1 MYNENNEERFEE
13 SGETQDSDYREQ
25 PGFKAGVLTGI
36 AIVLVVCASIYTGYR
51 LAGGG
56 RHYESVLSDK
66 TRMSK
71 LEYIQHI
78 METSYLEEPDE
89 DALAEGIYTGLV
101 YGLGDPYSRYYTA
114 EEYKS
119 ENEANEGAYT
129 GIGVVMVKQEGEYA
143 LITGVYEGSPAYGAG
158 IREGDEIRAMDGEDT
173 RSLSSMELVDRIRS
187 ASGEVVL
194 TLFRESTDETLD
206 VTVTAGSVEIPS
218 VQYEM
223 MDERIGCIRI
233 LEFNGMTSDQ
243 FSEAMEELRK
253 EGMEALVVD
262 LRGNPG
268 GLVSSVCGVLRQI
281 LPRGII
287 VYTENRA
294 GERVEETCD
303 GLSEIDI
310 PMAVLVND
318 STASAAEIF
327 AGAVQ
332 DYGLGPIVG
341 TTTYGKGIVQTIH
354 SLSDGSAVKLTE
366 ARYYTPDG
374 HNIHGQGIT
383 PDIVAAGSDE
393 EQMAAAIRSLSSKK
407 QENAPA

>member
-13 SGETQDSDYREQ
+13 SGEMQDPDYREQ

-114 EEYKS
+114 EEYRS

-129 GIGVVMVKQEGEYA
+129 GIGVVMVKQEGGYA
-143 LITGVYEGSPAYGAG
+143 LITGVYEDSPAYEAG
-158 IREGDEIRAMDGEDT
+158 IREGDEIRAMEGEDT
-173 RSLSSMELVDRIRS
+173 RSLSSTELVDRIRS

-194 TLFRESTDETLD
+194 TIYRESTDETLD
-206 VTVTAGSVEIPS
+206 VTVATGSVEIPS

-223 MDERIGCIRI
+223 MDDRIG
-233 LEFNGMTSDQ
+233 
-243 FSEAMEELRK
+243 
-253 EGMEALVVD
+253 
-262 LRGNPG
+262 
-268 GLVSSVCGVLRQI
+268 
-281 LPRGII
+281 
-287 VYTENRA
+287 
-294 GERVEETCD
+294 
-303 GLSEIDI
+303 
-310 PMAVLVND
+310 
-318 STASAAEIF
+318 
-327 AGAVQ
+327 
-332 DYGLGPIVG
+332 
-341 TTTYGKGIVQTIH
+341 
-354 SLSDGSAVKLTE
+354 
-366 ARYYTPDG
+366 
-374 HNIHGQGIT
+374 
-383 PDIVAAGSDE
+383 
-393 EQMAAAIRSLSSKK
+393 
-407 QENAPA
+407 